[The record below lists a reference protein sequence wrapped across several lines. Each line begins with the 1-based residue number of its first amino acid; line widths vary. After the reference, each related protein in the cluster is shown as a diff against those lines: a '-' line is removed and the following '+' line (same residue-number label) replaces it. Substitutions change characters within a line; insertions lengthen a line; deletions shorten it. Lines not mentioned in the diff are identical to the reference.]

1 MFFNILSSVKNFFFH
16 IPSDTWRDVILNSII
31 IPIVFEFYSQL
42 RSIWLNSYPL
52 SQLFYGYRNSDYEIL
67 VFLSQLSSFRIG
79 LSNPSYFS
87 NYPSPLPNNHN
98 KLATKNFQN
107 IDPLWSQSDGKCVSH
122 ILNII
127 GKINITLNYR
137 IANTILDW
145 RNHYNPIFTIGF
157 NPKTVNLYNYC
168 NPLYFDVSNGNSITI
183 QGHSFVL
190 DCNYPKDAGIIQK
203 TIITE
208 TNSSVFIIAG
218 LGTTGTEVAGYL
230 LSSNAVDLG
239 KLYGNK
245 AFCLAFKTDMDMAEV
260 NSVIKGVYPRPHW
273 SKAIFYPVT
282 YFKWKT
288 KNVFPS

>member
-1 MFFNILSSVKNFFFH
+1 MFLNMLNTAKNYFYH
-16 IPSDTWRDVILNSII
+16 IPNDTWSDVFLSSII
-31 IPIVFEFYSQL
+31 IPIVFESYTQL
-42 RSIWLNSYPL
+42 RRFWINSRPLN
-52 SQLFYGYRNSDYEIL
+52 QLFNGYKNSLNEIL
-67 VFLSQLSSFRIG
+67 VFLSQLSTVRNG

-87 NYPSPLPNNHN
+87 NYPYPLPNNQN
-98 KLATKNFQN
+98 NLATKNFVN
-107 IDPLWSQSDGKCVSH
+107 IDPLWSQSDGKCLSH
-122 ILNII
+122 ILNIL
-127 GKINITLNYR
+127 GRINNTQNFR

-168 NPLYFDVSNGNSITI
+168 NPIFFDVINGFSITVK
-183 QGHSFVL
+183 GHSFEL

-208 TNSSVFIIAG
+208 TNSSVFIVAG
-218 LGTTGTEVAGYL
+218 LGTAGTEVAGYL

-239 KLYGNK
+239 KLFGK
-245 AFCLAFKTDMDMAEV
+245 SSFCLAFTTDIDIAEG

-273 SKAIFYPVT
+273 SKAFFYPFT
-282 YFKWKT
+282 YFKWSR